1 MIKVNFELW
10 YRVALLSMNVI
21 SKFLWKCILISYI
34 IQQQKYFFFE
44 TQKNCWSLFTQ
55 FAVRKRMLCCCC
67 YHLSSSIG
75 HKHNFN
81 FNKFISTFLHRFGDV
96 NYAKQWAM
104 VMHFIGLVECVAKH
118 GKILKRKK
126 NAVNVL
132 QPAKAWFNHFPD
144 NLCNKSAFGYW
155 K

>member
-34 IQQQKYFFFE
+34 IQQQQQYFFFE

-81 FNKFISTFLHRFGDV
+81 FNEFISTFLHRFGDV

-104 VMHFIGLVECVAKH
+104 GNGHAFHWSCWVCSKTWENFEE
-118 GKILKRKK
+118 KK
-126 NAVNVL
+126 KCSKCTAASQSVI
-132 QPAKAWFNHFPD
+132 
-144 NLCNKSAFGYW
+144 
-155 K
+155 